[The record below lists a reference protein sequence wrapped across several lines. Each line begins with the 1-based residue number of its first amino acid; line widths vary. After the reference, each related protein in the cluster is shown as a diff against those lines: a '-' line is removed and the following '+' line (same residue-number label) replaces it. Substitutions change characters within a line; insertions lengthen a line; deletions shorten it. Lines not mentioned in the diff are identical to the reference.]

1 MPIRFTCSGC
11 AKMMQ
16 APETA
21 AGKRAKCPLCQTV
34 QVVPPPEPSVPSVSE
49 DDSIFPEVPQGPP
62 MDSAAPSGLPAPP
75 PAFIS
80 PPPPPPAPP
89 AQLATDCLKAITY
102 GASNFK
108 SIFILVLYATA
119 LNIFLHFLLI
129 FLWPFVLTGLI
140 GLIILGSLGGAAGFI
155 IWGFY
160 FRFFLDAI
168 ISSLEGVDQAPDVP
182 EFNLG
187 RNFIMGVK
195 ALGVLCVYFFPIV
208 TIPLLPLALLATG
221 YSEDMRAFDV
231 GWALRAAQKRSAQLL
246 ILWPILLLWFA
257 AMIVADV
264 ILNTLLRQVFAL
276 VPGGCI
282 GLLIG
287 LIVFLV
293 GAAVITAVSVMFITV
308 LFRCVGMLG
317 RHNPVL
323 TDMLPESVSP
333 ARIAGFIVAGVA
345 ASVLVW
351 VFVIPAVLEAVAGA
365 MM

>member
-1 MPIRFTCSGC
+1 MARGH
-11 AKMMQ
+11 
-16 APETA
+16 
-21 AGKRAKCPLCQTV
+21 
-34 QVVPPPEPSVPSVSE
+34 
-49 DDSIFPEVPQGPP
+49 
-62 MDSAAPSGLPAPP
+62 
-75 PAFIS
+75 
-80 PPPPPPAPP
+80 APP

-108 SIFILVLYATA
+108 SILILVLYATA
-119 LNIFLHFLLI
+119 LAFFLGFLRN
-129 FLWPFVLTGLI
+129 FLWPLIFTGPA
-140 GLIILGSLGGAAGFI
+140 GTVILASIGAAADLI

-187 RNFIMGVK
+187 DNFVMGLK
-195 ALGVLCVYFFPIV
+195 SLGVLCVYFFPIV
-208 TIPLLPLALLATG
+208 TIPLLPLALLAMG

-264 ILNTLLRQVFAL
+264 ILIIILMQMSAAL
-276 VPGGCI
+276 VPGGCM

-287 LIVFLV
+287 LIVLLV
-293 GAAVITAVSVMFITV
+293 GVAVITAVSVMFITV

-323 TDMLPESVSP
+323 TDVLPESVSP
-333 ARIAGFIVAGVA
+333 ARIAGFIVGGIAV
-345 ASVLVW
+345 SVLVW
-351 VFVIPAVLEAVAGA
+351 VFVVAAVLEAVAGA